1 MERGH
6 VLMYKTA
13 VIILREDDTL
23 TKVFDEQTHMAKLFK
38 NSCIYRLRQSP
49 SAITSLFL
57 TSMQTQ

>member
-1 MERGH
+1 
-6 VLMYKTA
+6 MYKTA
-13 VIILREDDTL
+13 VIILREDDAL

-38 NSCIYRLRQSP
+38 NSCIYRLRQPP